1 MFNHTSDWGNTNYSL
16 NEKLFH
22 TQPPPTPPPH
32 TYTKTCTGKDV
43 EQGDFPTLPMG
54 MKIDMIS
61 LENQLGI
68 T

>member
-22 TQPPPTPPPH
+22 TQPPPLRPIH
-32 TYTKTCTGKDV
+32 TQTHALGKDV
-43 EQGDFPTLPMG
+43 EQGDFPTLLMG

-61 LENQLGI
+61 LENSLA
-68 T
+68 